1 MKVTEVQQR
10 QYHQQRMITQVLG
23 QLSQDRNSFSMW
35 RMPHTQDVF
44 LLVSETGPRQ
54 LATLD
59 VESARPGFAIAPFLP
74 HQPKYFLEADYLYR
88 FTREELQVKG
98 QLGWEKK
105 DMPTDEEGEPTSTIF
120 LHFH

>member
-1 MKVTEVQQR
+1 MKVTEIQER
-10 QYHQQRMITQVLG
+10 PFHQQQAVTQVLA
-23 QLSQDRNSFSMW
+23 QLTNEKNSFSMW
-35 RMPHTQDVF
+35 RMPETQEVF
-44 LLVSETGPRQ
+44 LLVSESGPRQ

-59 VESARPGFAIAPFLP
+59 VESAKPGFAIAPFLP

-105 DMPTDEEGEPTSTIF
+105 DMPTDDEPPMIRP
-120 LHFH
+120 